1 LKWKQLVEDIQFY
14 SSKKEVENIIW
25 MHNNVNKIIENIQT
39 LGRSLN
45 KAADHVVNTFKK
57 FAEMLKDLEK
67 NK

>member
-25 MHNNVNKIIENIQT
+25 MHNNVNKIVENIQT
-39 LGRSLN
+39 LGRSLI
-45 KAADHVVNTFKK
+45 NTFKK

>member
-25 MHNNVNKIIENIQT
+25 MHNNVNKIVENIQT
-39 LGRSLN
+39 LGRSL
-45 KAADHVVNTFKK
+45 TFKK